1 MAERFDAIVVGAGAA
16 GMWAAK
22 ELTERGLTV
31 ALLDAGPAVP
41 IGEGSPGWEGA
52 GKPRGA
58 VDRHPIQSQCYA
70 FNEGTAGLFVDDLDN
85 PYTFPPEKPFAWIRS
100 RQVGGR
106 LHLWGKTSLRFSDH
120 ELKAASSDGAGID
133 WPLSYAELAPH
144 YAKVERAL
152 RICGA
157 NDALPELPD
166 GDLVPPPRFT
176 AGERR
181 FKATVEARWPTRR
194 VTAMRTVQERED
206 APLRDAEATGR
217 LTLIP
222 EAVVR
227 RVLLRP
233 DGARARGVEYVE
245 RESRREREVEGAA
258 VLLCASALEST
269 RLLLNSAD
277 SQHPAGL
284 GNSSGVLGRYLMD
297 HTYGIGFDGLA
308 PRREGR
314 GWRSERHRSFGCL
327 IPSFR
332 NFGETNVDYL
342 RGFEIEMQVMPPEG
356 GPRRRALNR
365 GRLPE
370 PTFWMRA
377 FGEVLPYFEN
387 RVTLDP
393 EVTDAWGVPALHVE
407 CAYGENEQRMVADA
421 VACMREMVEE
431 AGFVVEAAYE
441 EPSPPGLSTHEL
453 GTARMGEDP
462 EDSVLDSRN
471 RCWEVDN
478 LYLTDGACFP
488 SSGYQNP
495 TLTIMALTGRACED
509 VAGRFGGGEL
519 RSLSR

>member
-1 MAERFDAIVVGAGAA
+1 MAARYDVVVVGAGAA

-31 ALLDAGPAVP
+31 ALLDAGPARA

-70 FNEGTAGLFVDDLDN
+70 FNEGTADLFVDDLDN

-120 ELKAASSDGAGID
+120 ELKAASRDGAGID
-133 WPLSYAELAPH
+133 WPLSHADLAPH

-152 RICGA
+152 RICGT
-157 NDALPELPD
+157 NDALPQLPD
-166 GDLVPPPRFT
+166 GELASPPEFT

-181 FKATVEARWPTRR
+181 FKAAVEARWPTRR
-194 VTAMRTVQERED
+194 VTAMRTVQARED
-206 APLRDAEATGR
+206 TPLREAEASGL
-217 LTLIP
+217 LTVIP
-222 EAVVR
+222 DAVVR
-227 RVLLRP
+227 RVLLAP
-233 DGARARGVEYVE
+233 GGGRACGVEYLE

-277 SQHPAGL
+277 SDHPAGV
-284 GNSSGVLGRYLMD
+284 GNSSGALGRYLMD
-297 HTYGIGFDGLA
+297 HTYGVGFDGLA
-308 PRREGR
+308 PRRG
-314 GWRSERHRSFGCL
+314 ERAESRRSFGCL
-327 IPSFR
+327 VPGFR
-332 NFGETNVDYL
+332 NFGEDEADYL
-342 RGFEIEMQVMPPEG
+342 RSFEIEMQVMPPEG
-356 GPRRRALNR
+356 GLRQRLLNR

-377 FGEVLPYFEN
+377 FGEVLPSSEN
-387 RVTLDP
+387 RVSLDP
-393 EVTDAWGVPALHVE
+393 EVTDAWGIPVLHVE
-407 CAYGENEQRMVADA
+407 CAYGENERRMIADA
-421 VACMREMVEE
+421 IACMREMVE
-431 AGFVVEAAYE
+431 ATGLVVEAAHE
-441 EPSPPGLSTHEL
+441 ELSPPGLSTHEM

-462 EDSVLDSRN
+462 GTSVLDPRN

-478 LYLTDGACFP
+478 LYLTDGASFP

-509 VAGRFGGGEL
+509 VAARFSAGEL
-519 RSLSR
+519 GSLSR

>member
-1 MAERFDAIVVGAGAA
+1 MAAHFDAVIVGAGAA

-70 FNEGTAGLFVDDLDN
+70 FNEGTADLFVDDLDN

-120 ELKAASSDGAGID
+120 ELKAASRDGVGID
-133 WPLSYAELAPH
+133 WPLSHAELAPY

-152 RICGA
+152 RICGT
-157 NDALPELPD
+157 NDGLPQLPD
-166 GDLVPPPRFT
+166 GDLAPPPQFT
-176 AGERR
+176 PGERR
-181 FKATVEARWPTRR
+181 FKAAVEARWPTRP
-194 VTAMRTVQERED
+194 VTAMRTVQARED
-206 APLRDAEATGR
+206 TPLAEAQASGL
-217 LTLIP
+217 LTVVP
-222 EAVVR
+222 DAVVR
-227 RVLLRP
+227 RVLLEP
-233 DGARARGVEYVE
+233 GGGRARGVEYVE
-245 RESRREREVEGAA
+245 RESRREREVEGAV

-277 SQHPAGL
+277 ADHPAGL

-308 PRREGR
+308 PRRG
-314 GWRSERHRSFGCL
+314 ERAESNRSFGCL
-327 IPSFR
+327 VPGFR
-332 NFGETNVDYL
+332 NFGETEVDYL
-342 RGFEIEMQVMPPEG
+342 RSFEIEMQVMPQEG
-356 GPRRRALNR
+356 GLRRRLVNR

-377 FGEVLPYFEN
+377 FGEVLPSSEN
-387 RVTLDP
+387 RVSIDP
-393 EVTDAWGVPALHVE
+393 EVTDAWGIPALHVE
-407 CAYGENEQRMVADA
+407 CAYGENEERMVADA

-431 AGFVVEAAYE
+431 AGLVVEAAYE
-441 EPSPPGLSTHEL
+441 EPSPPGLSTHEM
-453 GTARMGEDP
+453 GTARMGDDP
-462 EDSVLDSRN
+462 ETSVLDPRN

-488 SSGYQNP
+488 TSGYQNP
-495 TLTIMALTGRACED
+495 TLTIMALTVRACED
-509 VAGRFGGGEL
+509 IAVRFSEGEL
-519 RSLSR
+519 GSLSR